1 MHQLPETHDM
11 KPLSIYLRE
20 VRQYDLLSRKKEEEL
35 ARRYREEND
44 LNAAQNLVQSNLR
57 LVVKIARDFRNG
69 KMINLADLIQEGNLG
84 LVHAVRKFDP
94 AKKAKF
100 SYYASFWIKAYIFKF
115 ILNNWSYVKI
125 GTTQAQR
132 KLFFNL
138 KKTKNAL
145 AKEGLDPTPARIAA
159 RVGVTEAEVVQ
170 MEQRMQGRDDSLNEP
185 VRSRV
190 NEEQIDIL
198 SSDDDESVE
207 DRVADKQM
215 RELVKQ
221 KALQFKSLLN
231 PREADIFDKRIFAS
245 RPMTLQKLGERYGIS
260 RERVRQIEG
269 NILKKLRDYFKG
281 SIPDYELYLSN

>member
-1 MHQLPETHDM
+1 ML
-11 KPLSIYLRE
+11 
-20 VRQYDLLSRKKEEEL
+20 
-35 ARRYREEND
+35 
-44 LNAAQNLVQSNLR
+44 
-57 LVVKIARDFRNG
+57 FR
-69 KMINLADLIQEGNLG
+69 
-84 LVHAVRKFDP
+84 
-94 AKKAKF
+94 
-100 SYYASFWIKAYIFKF
+100 S
-115 ILNNWSYVKI
+115 
-125 GTTQAQR
+125 
-132 KLFFNL
+132 L

>member
-1 MHQLPETHDM
+1 MNPLQEAHDM

-44 LNAAQNLVQSNLR
+44 LSAARNLVQSNLR

-94 AKKAKF
+94 GKKAKF

-145 AKEGLDPTPARIAA
+145 IKEGLQPTPARIAA
-159 RVGVTEAEVVQ
+159 RVGVTEAEVIQ

-185 VRSRV
+185 VRSRL
-190 NEEQIDIL
+190 NEEQIDVL
-198 SSDDDESVE
+198 SSDDTSIE
-207 DRVADKQM
+207 DHVADKQM

-221 KALQFKSLLN
+221 KALQFKNRLN
-231 PREADIFDKRIFAS
+231 PREAEIFDKRIFAS
-245 RPMTLQKLGERYGIS
+245 QPMTLQKLGERYGIS